1 MLYVEARNAAREYRD
16 YRVWPLGRRN
26 ERLRERRSPDLDGD
40 ERAETEREGDE
51 HPEMALA
58 RGAPRRRLERSHRKR
73 GLEREQ
79 SAEERDERRRYDAR
93 GDAGDSH
100 GSAGRECLGIA
111 RNVDAERRERGKSA
125 DGKPAEGE
133 EQRLFRDKLRD
144 AKAREADHPEDRE
157 LAAARLDGKKERVD
171 EQAQRRERGG
181 PEKKALRA
189 VHVAPRV
196 GHEHRRGLL
205 CRDRLK
211 RLPVLV
217 DLRDGGGRE
226 EHVGIAA
233 HRTLP
238 FDEARDPDAVCALPA
253 DEGQLV
259 ADRGEVLDAALGEE
273 RLRHQCAVDPLSY
286 GGEGN
291 HRRPLQNA
299 AVGTEIELELHALRA
314 RLDGNRGEHPLR
326 HRHGL
331 AVVRRDERLH
341 EHDGSDG
348 RRDSERRTDMSSFHP
363 APNPCTSPDTSSTP
377 SPHRPLS
384 HMRRRSCRL

>member
-1 MLYVEARNAAREYRD
+1 MRHHLRHYAVVAFRERLLRRLAVALRKPEVREPRACEEKRVAVCLAWRTSPSTAASAPAEALQLLERKKIHLERLELAYALHALEIAQMLYVEARNAAREYRD

-79 SAEERDERRRYDAR
+79 SPEERDERRRYDAR
-93 GDAGDSH
+93 GDAGDAH
-100 GSAGRECLGIA
+100 GSAGRERLGIA

-133 EQRLFRDKLRD
+133 ELRLFRDKLRD

-157 LAAARLDGKKERVD
+157 LTAARLDGKKERVD

-205 CRDRLK
+205 CRDRLE

-238 FDEARDPDAVCALPA
+238 FDEARDPDGP
-253 DEGQLV
+253 
-259 ADRGEVLDAALGEE
+259 RG
-273 RLRHQCAVDPLSY
+273 
-286 GGEGN
+286 
-291 HRRPLQNA
+291 
-299 AVGTEIELELHALRA
+299 
-314 RLDGNRGEHPLR
+314 
-326 HRHGL
+326 
-331 AVVRRDERLH
+331 
-341 EHDGSDG
+341 GS
-348 RRDSERRTDMSSFHP
+348 
-363 APNPCTSPDTSSTP
+363 
-377 SPHRPLS
+377 
-384 HMRRRSCRL
+384 

>member
-1 MLYVEARNAAREYRD
+1 MSKLETPPGSIETIASGHSVEGMNGFVSEDPQTSTATNAPKPNAKATSIPK
-16 YRVWPLGRRN
+16 W
-26 ERLRERRSPDLDGD
+26 RLRGARPDAASSG
-40 ERAETEREGDE
+40 
-51 HPEMALA
+51 
-58 RGAPRRRLERSHRKR
+58 
-73 GLEREQ
+73 
-79 SAEERDERRRYDAR
+79 
-93 GDAGDSH
+93 
-100 GSAGRECLGIA
+100 
-111 RNVDAERRERGKSA
+111 RERGKSA

-157 LAAARLDGKKERVD
+157 LAAARLDRKKERVD

-205 CRDRLK
+205 CRDRLE

-217 DLRDGGGRE
+217 DLRDGGRRE

-348 RRDSERRTDMSSFHP
+348 RGKALR
-363 APNPCTSPDTSSTP
+363 
-377 SPHRPLS
+377 
-384 HMRRRSCRL
+384 